1 MGAVFMEEIKNRQ
14 EPDLEA
20 FKEALK
26 AEYKKR
32 IEEIRAQYE
41 QELSEEASKRRQEVE
56 LQVARLRTEQKR
68 RYEKMLK
75 DAQERILSDMRH
87 RASSFVSES
96 VGRALSKLEE
106 RLHGL
111 RSDRA
116 AYVSALGDLV
126 VEALEVIGE
135 SGIVLVDEGESALV
149 PKLPQVRF
157 VEEAA
162 LGGWGGCMV
171 TDAATK
177 TRVVDNTLRTRW
189 ERAEKELRL
198 LVSGYFDDVFTILE
212 RTAQQLRVS

>member
-14 EPDLEA
+14 EPDLDA

-32 IEEIRAQYE
+32 IEEIRVQYE

-75 DAQERILSDMRH
+75 DARERILSDMRH

-96 VGRALSKLEE
+96 VSRALSKLEE
-106 RLHGL
+106 RLYGL
-111 RSDRA
+111 RRDRE
-116 AYVSALGDLV
+116 AYVPVLGDLI
-126 VEALEVIGE
+126 VEALEVVGE

-149 PKLPQVRF
+149 PQLPQVRF
-157 VEEAA
+157 VEEAD

-171 TDAATK
+171 TDAAKK

-189 ERAEKELRL
+189 ERAEKELRF